1 MSHPQMYD
9 DDDPYLARLRQICL
23 DLPEAMEKT
32 SHGRP
37 NFYTKKVF
45 AIFGGSIKGDHY
57 AQLARCAV
65 LIKADPVE
73 QPALLQLE
81 HFFTPAYVGAAGWVG
96 LSFLPAGSPKRVD
109 WGEVAELVETSYR
122 LTAPT
127 RLVDQLEG

>member
-1 MSHPQMYD
+1 
-9 DDDPYLARLRQICL
+9 
-23 DLPEAMEKT
+23 
-32 SHGRP
+32 
-37 NFYTKKVF
+37 
-45 AIFGGSIKGDHY
+45 
-57 AQLARCAV
+57 
-65 LIKADPVE
+65 